1 VSGYPVVPLRE
12 GDETWIAETK
22 ELLAEVKNLIDEVS
36 RLVPISNAQPNEV
49 QCFLDRVEALR
60 NRMHDRFRA
69 RLRDA
74 EFDFSRKSI
83 DGTNKLLRERRLW
96 IELLRLLPE
105 LVRLLDP
112 ARPGLD
118 AEPPEVAKVVAE
130 FKRPRGRMRDTK
142 VQYGKF
148 DPNREAA
155 SIAAE
160 YVAKL
165 RGGRERAGP
174 HKVQARDGRKLNV
187 HDLAV
192 ERAVEA
198 VNAGNLHGAEPADPK
213 VVKELLRRGR
223 VKLNRFDW

>member
-1 VSGYPVVPLRE
+1 MSAYPVVPLRE

-22 ELLAEVKNLIDEVS
+22 ELLAEVKNLMDEVS

-49 QCFLDRVEALR
+49 RCFLDRVEALR

-69 RLRDA
+69 RLPDA

-83 DGTNKLLRERRLW
+83 DETNKLLRERRLW

-118 AEPPEVAKVVAE
+118 AEPPEVAE

-165 RGGRERAGP
+165 RGGRERAGDRP
-174 HKVQARDGRKLNV
+174 
-187 HDLAV
+187 AV
-192 ERAVEA
+192 EP
-198 VNAGNLHGAEPADPK
+198 HG
-213 VVKELLRRGR
+213 
-223 VKLNRFDW
+223 

>member
-1 VSGYPVVPLRE
+1 MSAYPVAPLRE

-22 ELLAEVKNLIDEVS
+22 ELLAEVKNLMDEVS

-49 QCFLDRVEALR
+49 RCFLDRVEALR

-69 RLRDA
+69 RLSDA
-74 EFDFSRKSI
+74 EFEFSRKSI

-96 IELLRLLPE
+96 IDLLRRLPE

-112 ARPGLD
+112 ARTGLD
-118 AEPPEVAKVVAE
+118 AEPPGVAKVVAE

-174 HKVQARDGRKLNV
+174 HKVQARDGRKVNV

-213 VVKELLRRGR
+213 IVKELLRRGR
-223 VKLNRFDW
+223 VKLNRFNW

>member
-1 VSGYPVVPLRE
+1 MSAYPVLPLWE
-12 GDETWIAETK
+12 GDKIWIAETK
-22 ELLAEVKNLIDEVS
+22 DLLAEVKNLMDEVS

-49 QCFLDRVEALR
+49 RCFLDRVEALR
-60 NRMHDRFRA
+60 NRMHDKFGA

-105 LVRLLDP
+105 LVRLFDP

-118 AEPPEVAKVVAE
+118 AEPPEVATVVAE
-130 FKRPRGRMRDTK
+130 FKRPRGRMRSTK
-142 VQYGKF
+142 VQFGKF
-148 DPNREAA
+148 DPNRQAA
-155 SIAAE
+155 SIAAA

-174 HKVQARDGRKLNV
+174 HKVQTPDGRKLNV

-192 ERAVEA
+192 ECAVKA
-198 VNAGNLHGAEPADPK
+198 ANPGDLHGAEPADPK
-213 VVKELLRRGR
+213 LVKEFLRRGR
-223 VKLNRFDW
+223 VTPNRFDW

>member
-1 VSGYPVVPLRE
+1 
-12 GDETWIAETK
+12 
-22 ELLAEVKNLIDEVS
+22 
-36 RLVPISNAQPNEV
+36 
-49 QCFLDRVEALR
+49 
-60 NRMHDRFRA
+60 M
-69 RLRDA
+69 
-74 EFDFSRKSI
+74 
-83 DGTNKLLRERRLW
+83 
-96 IELLRLLPE
+96 
-105 LVRLLDP
+105 
-112 ARPGLD
+112 
-118 AEPPEVAKVVAE
+118 
-130 FKRPRGRMRDTK
+130 RGTK

-160 YVAKL
+160 YVVKL